1 MSQPKLLDTLRAN
14 RFFEGMHEQ
23 ELSELASI
31 AQLEQHP
38 KETVIFKE
46 GGPSN
51 KFFVVIEGSVGL
63 EITIEGRAK
72 RIHSV
77 GACELLG
84 WSPILGSKSMKA
96 TARTLATTTLISFDT
111 LQCQALTERAPHL
124 RSEEHT
130 SELQSR
136 GLISYA
142 VFCLKKKKN
151 RAASATSS
159 CRRARR
165 PCPPPLGSPK
175 LPPRL
180 SARERAALVI
190 ESFFF

>member
-124 RSEEHT
+124 
-130 SELQSR
+130 
-136 GLISYA
+136 A
-142 VFCLKKKKN
+142 
-151 RAASATSS
+151 
-159 CRRARR
+159 
-165 PCPPPLGSPK
+165 
-175 LPPRL
+175 
-180 SARERAALVI
+180 AALLRRVGRAMDDRLHATRLQMLQLCHHHFPDVVPI
-190 ESFFF
+190 GQSEGAD